1 LLFLKINYSLRKV
14 GKKMEM
20 QNKKMSLHF
29 GEVIENLLFIKKII
43 RSGTALYEVLVPND
57 V

>member
-1 LLFLKINYSLRKV
+1 
-14 GKKMEM
+14 MEI
-20 QNKKMSLHF
+20 QNKKISLHF